1 MPFILNSNLSD
12 IDLSRPTLIS
22 TFQKVL
28 DVSSAYRKKLSIAL
42 VSNLKIF
49 FLLIG
54 VKLIYIYW

>member
-28 DVSSAYRKKLSIAL
+28 DVSSAYRTKLSIAL

-54 VKLIYIYW
+54 VKLIYIY